1 MTIRV
6 LIVEDDADLRDSLLR
21 YLGGAGFQVHAI
33 ADARAL
39 RHEIAQSSAD
49 VIVLDIN
56 LPGEVDGFAA
66 AQIIRAET
74 SAGIVILTGRSM
86 RDDRLHG
93 LAAGAD
99 HYLIKP
105 IDLAEL
111 EMVIRNLHKRMN
123 PAVAEAP
130 ASAPAAPE
138 WGFDATQWVL
148 TSPNGV
154 RVGLSGVEH
163 RLIERLTAQPGAAV
177 ARAELA
183 AAIGRQME
191 DPSGRGLDLI
201 VFRLRRKIEKEC
213 GQELPI
219 LSSRGV
225 GYVFAA
231 PLKQV

>member
-1 MTIRV
+1 VTIRV
-6 LIVEDDADLRDSLLR
+6 LIVEDDSDLRDSLLR
-21 YLGGAGFQVHAI
+21 YLGGVGFQVHAI

-39 RHEIAQSSAD
+39 RHEMARVAAD

-56 LPGEVDGFAA
+56 LPGDVDGFAA
-66 AQIIRAET
+66 AALIRAET

-93 LAAGAD
+93 FAVGAD
-99 HYLIKP
+99 HYLVKP

-111 EMVIRNLHKRMN
+111 EMVIRNLHKRVN
-123 PAVAEAP
+123 PSPVA
-130 ASAPAAPE
+130 SPAAQSPA
-138 WGFDATQWVL
+138 WGFDATQWYL
-148 TSPNGV
+148 TSPTGV
-154 RVGLSGVEH
+154 RVVLSGVEH
-163 RLIERLTAQPGAAV
+163 RLIARLTAQPGAAV

-183 AAIGRQME
+183 AAIGRQVD

-201 VFRLRRKIEKEC
+201 VFRLRRKVEKEC

-231 PLKQV
+231 PLKQG